1 MQWNDKF
8 LNSSSMMM
16 VTLKKVVTGVWF
28 HRLAGCHRVT
38 YDDSLLVD
46 YSHPLRPPG
55 GLWKLASSA
64 GWATRQVQTWSRR
77 CNRTCATCHLATWAL
92 HKHQHRRQFFW
103 AWVFLPNP
111 ILDRYNDD
119 GFLLSSAWVNS
130 TSDSNEH
137 IINLA
142 CKLLSM
148 LNAQCPM

>member
-1 MQWNDKF
+1 MQWNDNF

-16 VTLKKVVTGVWF
+16 VTLKKLSPEFGFTAW
-28 HRLAGCHRVT
+28 LAVIGWPTMTVCLST
-38 YDDSLLVD
+38 TAT
-46 YSHPLRPPG
+46 LRAHQG
-55 GLWKLASSA
+55 ASWKLASSA
-64 GWATRQVQTWSRR
+64 GWARRQVQTWSRR
-77 CNRTCATCHLATWAL
+77 CNRNCATCHLATWAL

-119 GFLLSSAWVNS
+119 GFLLSSAWVSS
-130 TSDSNEH
+130 TSDGNEH

-148 LNAQCPM
+148 LWWD